1 MQIHEITR
9 RPLNELTNMPTA
21 TGATPM
27 KVTYGP
33 GMAKPAATTTA
44 APAATATATSGSA
57 PAVAAP
63 ATAAPATSGSA
74 GRLGN
79 MASAVSNTLPGKVV
93 GGAANLVGGVAGAL
107 TKNLMSKAFGGVD
120 VMGNKTG
127 AVMNRSQALKLGQ
140 DMARTLMPVMMQNW
154 QAKVQTAMAQS
165 VDPVTKTAPTSAS
178 RLTSGEQSRL
188 KAELVAMVNQAIQ
201 PRGSFDY
208 TKLADYV
215 GDTTTPEGQTVK
227 ADAMEAVTQIT
238 QAINN
243 IFQVTLS
250 AKGDPKPSWQQLV
263 VQGIAPA
270 QGVLA
275 FDTGTSGGYGAGF
288 RTGAVALTPQQQ
300 ALANK
305 YKWADTDI
313 LNLQRG
319 LQDPADAPVL
329 AQLFKFPK

>member
-9 RPLNELTNMPTA
+9 RALNEFNNMPTA
-21 TGATPM
+21 TGTTPM

-33 GMAKPAATTTA
+33 GIVKPATTTT
-44 APAATATATSGSA
+44 APPAATSGSA
-57 PAVAAP
+57 TVGTA
-63 ATAAPATSGSA
+63 ATATPSAAAKTSGSV
-74 GRLGN
+74 G
-79 MASAVSNTLPGKVV
+79 SAIANSVPGKIAT
-93 GGAANLVGGVAGAL
+93 GALNVAGGVAGAL
-107 TKNLMSKAFGGVD
+107 GKSLMSKAFGGVD

-165 VDPVTKTAPTSAS
+165 VDPVTKTAPTSAA
-178 RLTSGEQSRL
+178 RLTSGEQSKL
-188 KAELVAMVNQAIQ
+188 KAELVDMVNQAIQ

-208 TKLADYV
+208 TKLANYV

-227 ADAMEAVTQIT
+227 ADAMEAVEQIT

-275 FDTGTSGGYGAGF
+275 FDTGTSGGYGLGA
-288 RTGAVALTPQQQ
+288 RTGAVTLTPQQQ
-300 ALANK
+300 TLADQVK
-305 YKWADTDI
+305 LTDADI
-313 LNLQRG
+313 LNMKQAAK
-319 LQDPADAPVL
+319 DPAKAALL
-329 AQLFKFPK
+329 AQMLGLTK

>member
-9 RPLNELTNMPTA
+9 KPLNELANMPTA
-21 TGATPM
+21 TPAATSGS
-27 KVTYGP
+27 V
-33 GMAKPAATTTA
+33 PAATT
-44 APAATATATSGSA
+44 AP
-57 PAVAAP
+57 VAAK
-63 ATAAPATSGSA
+63 TSSGSA

-107 TKNLMSKAFGGVD
+107 GKSLMSKAFGGVD

-127 AVMNRSQALKLGQ
+127 AVMNRSQALKMGQ
-140 DMARTLMPVMMQNW
+140 DMARTLMPVMIQNW

-178 RLTSGEQSRL
+178 RLTAGEQSKL
-188 KAELVAMVNQAIQ
+188 KAELVDMVNQAIQ
-201 PRGSFDY
+201 PRGAFDY
-208 TKLADYV
+208 TKLANYV

-227 ADAMEAVTQIT
+227 ATAMEAVEQIN

-250 AKGDPKPSWQQLV
+250 AKGNANPSWQDLV

-275 FDTGTSGGYGAGF
+275 FDTGTSGGYGLGA
-288 RTGAVALTPQQQ
+288 RTGAVTLTPQQQ
-300 ALANK
+300 TLADQVK
-305 YKWADTDI
+305 LTDADI
-313 LNLQRG
+313 LNMKQAAK
-319 LQDPADAPVL
+319 DPAKAALL
-329 AQLFKFPK
+329 AQMLGLTK

>member
-1 MQIHEITR
+1 
-9 RPLNELTNMPTA
+9 
-21 TGATPM
+21 
-27 KVTYGP
+27 
-33 GMAKPAATTTA
+33 MA
-44 APAATATATSGSA
+44 G
-57 PAVAAP
+57 
-63 ATAAPATSGSA
+63 
-74 GRLGN
+74 
-79 MASAVSNTLPGKVV
+79 AVSNTLPGKVV

-188 KAELVAMVNQAIQ
+188 KAELVDMVNQAIQ

-208 TKLADYV
+208 TKLANYV

-250 AKGDPKPSWQQLV
+250 AKGDPKQSWQQLV

-275 FDTGTSGGYGAGF
+275 FDTGTGGGYGAGF

-300 ALANK
+300 SLANK
-305 YKWADTDI
+305 YKLADTDI

-329 AQLFKFPK
+329 AQLLKLPK